1 MSRVGAPVPALRAA
15 VFPSNLGWMAVVW
28 HEGRVHRIA
37 FGHPCRQAAL
47 AAVGRLVAA
56 VQRLDRLESTLRDL
70 VERLQALAVGTPDD
84 FLDVELDLSDRTAF
98 QRAVLEQCRR
108 IPRGQV
114 STYSQLAARAGFP
127 GAARAVGNVLAA
139 NRVPLIVPCHRVV
152 GASGKLG
159 GFSAPQ
165 GLDMKRQLLQLEGAL
180 VRGS

>member
-1 MSRVGAPVPALRAA
+1 MTRVGSPVPALRAA

-28 HEGRVHRIA
+28 HERRVHQIA
-37 FGHPCRQAAL
+37 FGHPRRQAAL
-47 AAVGRLVAA
+47 AAVGRQAA
-56 VQRLDRLESTLRDL
+56 AGHRLESTQQNL
-70 VERLQALAVGTPDD
+70 VERLQALAAGTPDD
-84 FLDVELDLSDRTAF
+84 FLDVELDLCDRTAF
-98 QRAVLEQCRR
+98 QREVLEQCRR

-114 STYSQLAARAGFP
+114 STYSQLAARAGYP
-127 GAARAVGNVLAA
+127 GAARAVGNVMAA

-180 VRGS
+180 LRGS